1 MFCNREAIIQLPTWA
16 WICVTLLN
24 FSMLSTTCTSIFFN
38 YQFHPS
44 VCSCSSSTALW
55 TFAVDPFVPLAMNG
69 WKKWLYLYL
78 YLYSHKISKIWYF
91 ILKCQPIN
99 NLPGQLWVLQG
110 SSMAY
115 SPSHLPPFSASDFF
129 VLVFV
134 LVPPPHGCEHIP
146 SSQSFHSQSIAV
158 ANFWL
163 VFEWLAKR
171 ISFYA

>member
-1 MFCNREAIIQLPTWA
+1 MNLCYTPQLQYAFHYMYLHFLQLP
-16 WICVTLLN
+16 ISPECLFV
-24 FSMLSTTCTSIFFN
+24 F
-38 YQFHPS
+38 QFH
-44 VCSCSSSTALW
+44 SSLNIRRGPIRPTGNEWL
-55 TFAVDPFVPLAMNG
+55 
-69 WKKWLYLYL
+69 KKWLYLYL

-134 LVPPPHGCEHIP
+134 LVPPPHGFEHIP

-158 ANFWL
+158 ASFWL
-163 VFEWLAKR
+163 VFGWMRKR
-171 ISFYA
+171 ISVDA